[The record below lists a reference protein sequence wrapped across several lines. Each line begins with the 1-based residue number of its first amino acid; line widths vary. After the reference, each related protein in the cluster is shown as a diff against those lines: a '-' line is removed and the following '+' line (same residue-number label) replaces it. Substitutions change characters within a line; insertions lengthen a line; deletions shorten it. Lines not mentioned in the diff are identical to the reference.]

1 MKKLFILPLIVLSFL
16 YTEKIFPQEWAP
28 NQAIASL
35 LEGIEDASIKAKSSK
50 FGFDNVLGTYL
61 AQGKKSVII
70 TQLERDKDYI
80 FIAGGDKKATDVD
93 IIVNNDNYK
102 VLKRDIERRQYA
114 IVSFTPKYT
123 GTYYV
128 EVSMGSTETEVPAF
142 AVLTTMEEKLYSNIE
157 DVKASLKNLEKAW
170 TDMPE
175 KYKKNY
181 KPVFASDPELVDNS
195 YVGNYHSFCMFGKYV
210 QPGFMDGYNG
220 NGMSANEDYVLFA
233 AGDDNANDLKLTVT
247 SKEGSSIDKF
257 TTPYVAFNS
266 GNEKLYDFT
275 VENVNAKYKTFVMT
289 CMVKLK

>member
-1 MKKLFILPLIVLSFL
+1 MKKLIIVSAIVLTFL

-28 NQAIASL
+28 SQAIASL
-35 LEGIEDASIKAKSSK
+35 LEGIEDASTKVKSK

-61 AQGKKSVII
+61 VQGKKSVII

-80 FIAGGDKKATDVD
+80 FIAGGDKKAMDVD
-93 IIVNNDNYK
+93 IIVNNDSYK

-123 GTYYV
+123 GTYYI
-128 EVSMGSTETEVPAF
+128 EVSMGSTETDAPAF
-142 AVLTTMEEKLYSNIE
+142 AVLTTMEEKLYSNVE
-157 DVKASLKNLEKAW
+157 DVKDALKSLERAW

-175 KYKKNY
+175 KYKKTY
-181 KPVFASDPELVDNS
+181 KPEFATDPELVDNS
-195 YVGNYHSFCMFGKYV
+195 YVGNYYSFCLFGRYI
-210 QPGFMDGYNG
+210 QPGNSDGYTG
-220 NGMSANEDYVLFA
+220 NGMTAHEDYVMFS
-233 AGDDNANDLKLTVT
+233 AGDNNANELKLTVT
-247 SKEGSSIDKF
+247 SKEGSSTDKY

-275 VENVNAKYKTFVMT
+275 VENVNAKLKTFVMT